1 MRRTFH
7 YLIMPG
13 HAMLQK
19 ELLSQLKGTGLTIGQ
34 RKVLDYQKDHDGAS
48 QKEIAR
54 GCHIEPGTLT
64 CLLNRMAESGLVER
78 RMLHGNRR
86 SFYIFLTEHGK
97 MQLKRVTKAFEELE
111 KKAFRG
117 IPEEDRETF
126 LNLLS
131 QIYRNSSD
139 V

>member
-1 MRRTFH
+1 MPYSFH
-7 YLIMPG
+7 YLIMSE
-13 HAMLQK
+13 HSMFQK
-19 ELLSQLKGTGLTIGQ
+19 ELLMKLKGSGLTIGQ
-34 RKVLDYQKDHDGAS
+34 PKVLDYLKDHDGAS

-64 CLLNRMAESGLVER
+64 SLLNRMAESGLVER

>member
-1 MRRTFH
+1 MRSTFH
-7 YLIMPG
+7 YLIMAE

-19 ELLSQLKGTGLTIGQ
+19 ELLSKLKGTGLTIGQ
-34 RKVLDYQKDHDGAS
+34 PKVLDYLKDHDGAS

-64 CLLNRMAESGLVER
+64 SLLNRMVESGLVER

-97 MQLKRVTKAFEELE
+97 MQLERVTNAFEELE
-111 KKAFRG
+111 KKRSAEFPKRTAK
-117 IPEEDRETF
+117 RF
-126 LNLLS
+126 
-131 QIYRNSSD
+131 
-139 V
+139 

>member
-1 MRRTFH
+1 
-7 YLIMPG
+7 
-13 HAMLQK
+13 
-19 ELLSQLKGTGLTIGQ
+19 
-34 RKVLDYQKDHDGAS
+34 
-48 QKEIAR
+48 
-54 GCHIEPGTLT
+54 
-64 CLLNRMAESGLVER
+64 MAESGLVER

-117 IPEEDRETF
+117 ISEEDRETF

>member
-1 MRRTFH
+1 
-7 YLIMPG
+7 
-13 HAMLQK
+13 
-19 ELLSQLKGTGLTIGQ
+19 
-34 RKVLDYQKDHDGAS
+34 
-48 QKEIAR
+48 
-54 GCHIEPGTLT
+54 
-64 CLLNRMAESGLVER
+64 
-78 RMLHGNRR
+78 
-86 SFYIFLTEHGK
+86 

-117 IPEEDRETF
+117 IPEENRETF